1 MPTPTPSTKSANGS
15 IPQAAANTDG
25 EWPSRIQAVE
35 GLPDAEASAADPMAA
50 PIEKLPEQPF
60 SLKAQVRKHPVLY
73 IGLGALAVAGL
84 AAILGRGA
92 IVRTA
97 RPIVVR
103 AVRPILLRAAA
114 RRPLEVAR
122 MAARNP
128 KAAARF
134 VAGLR

>member
-1 MPTPTPSTKSANGS
+1 MPTPSTTSSKDAAPP
-15 IPQAAANTDG
+15 IAANADG
-25 EWPSRIQAVE
+25 EWPSRVQAAVE
-35 GLPDAEASAADPMAA
+35 GLPDTDPSAIDPMAA

-60 SLKAQVRKHPVLY
+60 SLKAEVKKHPVLY

-103 AVRPILLRAAA
+103 TVRPLLLRAAA